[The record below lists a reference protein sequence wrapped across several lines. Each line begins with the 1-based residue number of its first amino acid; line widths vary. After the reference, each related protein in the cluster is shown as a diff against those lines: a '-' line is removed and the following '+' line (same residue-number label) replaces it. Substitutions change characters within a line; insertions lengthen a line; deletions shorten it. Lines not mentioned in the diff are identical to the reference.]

1 MFRRAIPA
9 AILLACSVAAHAQQQ
24 SSASPLLQFSD
35 DLESLS
41 SRIMPAVAR
50 ISGRVYIGDKDSDS
64 NNSQAETGLL
74 TGSTVQGSGVLVSAD
89 GYIIT
94 NAHVVAGTQN
104 LRVEIRDT
112 KGHVHNLAAT
122 SVGVDAEMDLA
133 VLKVNPPAEETFT
146 FLDITHVTPAHQGQ
160 VAIAFGSPFGFERT
174 VTMGIVSAVRRQS
187 SPDDPRLWIQTD
199 AAVNPGNSGGPL
211 VDVRGNLLGINTLI
225 YSDTGGNE
233 GIALAIPADT
243 VHAVFEAIKRDG
255 RVTRSTLSITTHTLS
270 RDLTRG
276 LGLTGTQGVLVE
288 DVWPSG
294 CGERA
299 GIKPGDIIQSV
310 NGKRITN
317 IVNYA
322 QIVAALAP
330 QKVVPIVLMRG
341 ENTLTLNVKPDHA
354 TNRSRNLTDNITYG
368 RNLIQRLEIFA
379 VTVDPQTSSEWNPV
393 RSPEGVLVA
402 ARSSALR
409 IAEQLLRPHDV
420 IHAVNGHPVNSV
432 EDLRKQLAQIPNRDT
447 LVLQIER
454 DGALSYVVLPP
465 G

>member
-1 MFRRAIPA
+1 MLPRAIPA
-9 AILLACSVAAHAQQQ
+9 AVLLSCSIAAYTQQQ
-24 SSASPLLQFSD
+24 PPASPLLQFSD
-35 DLESLS
+35 DLEALS

-50 ISGRVYIGDKDSDS
+50 ISGRVYVGDKESENNNAQSD
-64 NNSQAETGLL
+64 TGLL

-94 NAHVVAGTQN
+94 NAHVIAGTQN

-112 KGHVHNLAAT
+112 KGHLHNLAAT
-122 SVGVDAEMDLA
+122 RVGDDAEMDLA
-133 VLKVNPPAEETFT
+133 VLKVTPPPEETFT
-146 FLDITHVTPAHQGQ
+146 FLDISHVTQAHQGQ

-187 SPDDPRLWIQTD
+187 SQDDPRLWIQTD

-243 VHAVFEAIKRDG
+243 VHSVFEAIKRDG
-255 RVTRSTLSITTHTLS
+255 RVTRSTLSVTTHTLS

-294 CGERA
+294 SGERA

-310 NGKRITN
+310 NGKRVTN

-322 QIVAALAP
+322 QTVAALKP
-330 QKVVPIVLMRG
+330 QTSIPVVLMRG
-341 ENTLTLNVKPDHA
+341 EKTLTLNVEPDRA

-393 RSPEGVLVA
+393 RSPEGVLVV

-409 IAEQLLRPHDV
+409 IAEQLLRIHDV
-420 IHAVNGHPVNSV
+420 IHAVNGHQVNSV
-432 EDLRKQLAQIPNRDT
+432 EDLRKQLAQIPGRDT